1 MCVYSDLVEE
11 IGESE
16 QSDVFFL
23 THYQYEF
30 SYRPEPLKS
39 MGNGNIQ
46 NTLPIAY
53 D

>member
-39 MGNGNIQ
+39 MGNDNIQ